1 MGELMT
7 GIACGRALKKLAG
20 MARPLWERCDPMPL
34 RRAIENR
41 YAGGPRRERQ
51 LVQDLYTTYYVGAL
65 IAAGEVVTPESV
77 MKAQLEDR
85 HSGNGALY
93 WGLAALI
100 HIQWERWDQAL
111 QAQVQA
117 MANYDDCPLRR
128 DVRRELQ
135 RLLCVTGYA
144 LKIHSSTLEGLEDD
158 LSALADSAVN
168 RFQRVEARLLLG
180 RYHLTVGNTQ
190 AARDH
195 LEFALAQGGET
206 YVGLLA
212 DDLLRELEGREPSP
226 ERQWRR
232 AMLRVEE
239 ETRRMADTCDP
250 WPLLAALEA
259 AQACQIP
266 APARA
271 GLRMLEAT
279 ALVSLGREEEAE
291 ALLAGIVLDTKGFT
305 MRTGSR
311 TFETAAFLRKSGAD
325 TAQVNKFF
333 QNDLRDT
340 VTKFH
345 IIQGAHTYRGSIAL
359 ALTDRLVGRAIA
371 GQAAD
376 ELLNIAGI
384 EASFVLFPEAGQ
396 AYLSA
401 RSNSDV
407 NVQVI
412 SEMLGGGGNA
422 ATAGAQFPG
431 KTPEEVL
438 PLLKNAIDTYFDDEK
453 S

>member
-34 RRAIENR
+34 KRAIENR

-128 DVRRELQ
+128 DVRREVQ

-259 AQACQIP
+259 VQACQIP
-266 APARA
+266 APART

-279 ALVSLGREEEAE
+279 ALVNLGREEEAE
-291 ALLAGIVLDTKGFT
+291 ALLDQVPDQEQGDYRMQKLQLRAILCNRRGRTEEAEELAGKMEELMVQAGRDNGRREVFCL
-305 MRTGSR
+305 RC
-311 TFETAAFLRKSGAD
+311 TARLKRGEAGGLEEGLRRYITCGGPLLS
-325 TAQVNKFF
+325 QVG
-333 QNDLRDT
+333 DHLLLGR
-340 VTKFH
+340 
-345 IIQGAHTYRGSIAL
+345 YCL
-359 ALTDRLVGRAIA
+359 AVGR
-371 GQAAD
+371 
-376 ELLNIAGI
+376 I
-384 EASFVLFPEAGQ
+384 EEAGEHLTF
-396 AYLSA
+396 AA
-401 RSNSDV
+401 ER
-407 NVQVI
+407 
-412 SEMLGGGGNA
+412 GGPMYVGKEA
-422 ATAGAQFPG
+422 AQLLRTLRQSPRDG
-431 KTPEEVL
+431 K
-438 PLLKNAIDTYFDDEK
+438 N
-453 S
+453 

>member
-1 MGELMT
+1 
-7 GIACGRALKKLAG
+7 
-20 MARPLWERCDPMPL
+20 
-34 RRAIENR
+34 
-41 YAGGPRRERQ
+41 
-51 LVQDLYTTYYVGAL
+51 
-65 IAAGEVVTPESV
+65 
-77 MKAQLEDR
+77 
-85 HSGNGALY
+85 
-93 WGLAALI
+93 
-100 HIQWERWDQAL
+100 
-111 QAQVQA
+111 

-226 ERQWRR
+226 ERQ
-232 AMLRVEE
+232 
-239 ETRRMADTCDP
+239 CDP

-291 ALLAGIVLDTKGFT
+291 ALLDQVPDQEQGDYRMQKLQLRAILCNRRGRTEEAEELSRRAGTMDGGRGFASGAPPASSGGRRMDWRRAFGGT
-305 MRTGSR
+305 SP
-311 TFETAAFLRKSGAD
+311 AAGLSFLRSVTTCCWAG
-325 TAQVNKFF
+325 TAW
-333 QNDLRDT
+333 LW
-340 VTKFH
+340 
-345 IIQGAHTYRGSIAL
+345 G
-359 ALTDRLVGRAIA
+359 
-371 GQAAD
+371 
-376 ELLNIAGI
+376 E
-384 EASFVLFPEAGQ
+384 
-396 AYLSA
+396 
-401 RSNSDV
+401 
-407 NVQVI
+407 
-412 SEMLGGGGNA
+412 
-422 ATAGAQFPG
+422 
-431 KTPEEVL
+431 
-438 PLLKNAIDTYFDDEK
+438 
-453 S
+453 

>member
-34 RRAIENR
+34 KRAIENR

-128 DVRRELQ
+128 DVRREVQ

-206 YVGLLA
+206 
-212 DDLLRELEGREPSP
+212 
-226 ERQWRR
+226 
-232 AMLRVEE
+232 
-239 ETRRMADTCDP
+239 
-250 WPLLAALEA
+250 
-259 AQACQIP
+259 
-266 APARA
+266 
-271 GLRMLEAT
+271 
-279 ALVSLGREEEAE
+279 
-291 ALLAGIVLDTKGFT
+291 
-305 MRTGSR
+305 
-311 TFETAAFLRKSGAD
+311 
-325 TAQVNKFF
+325 
-333 QNDLRDT
+333 
-340 VTKFH
+340 
-345 IIQGAHTYRGSIAL
+345 
-359 ALTDRLVGRAIA
+359 
-371 GQAAD
+371 
-376 ELLNIAGI
+376 
-384 EASFVLFPEAGQ
+384 
-396 AYLSA
+396 
-401 RSNSDV
+401 
-407 NVQVI
+407 
-412 SEMLGGGGNA
+412 
-422 ATAGAQFPG
+422 
-431 KTPEEVL
+431 
-438 PLLKNAIDTYFDDEK
+438 
-453 S
+453 

>member
-1 MGELMT
+1 MCA
-7 GIACGRALKKLAG
+7 IARKKGVSIQAVRAPSPYPA
-20 MARPLWERCDPMPL
+20 E
-34 RRAIENR
+34 EQT
-41 YAGGPRRERQ
+41 RQ
-51 LVQDLYTTYYVGAL
+51 
-65 IAAGEVVTPESV
+65 
-77 MKAQLEDR
+77 
-85 HSGNGALY
+85 
-93 WGLAALI
+93 LAALPEYQGI
-100 HIQWERWDQAL
+100 FVPPDEAL
-111 QAQVQA
+111 HLAGPNTILVVVDTNRPEQTQV
-117 MANYDDCPLRR
+117 P
-128 DVRRELQ
+128 EL
-135 RLLCVTGYA
+135 L
-144 LKIHSSTLEGLEDD
+144 
-158 LSALADSAVN
+158 DSG
-168 RFQRVEARLLLG
+168 ARI
-180 RYHLTVGNTQ
+180 VVI
-190 AARDH
+190 DH
-195 LEFALAQGGET
+195 H
-206 YVGLLA
+206 
-212 DDLLRELEGREPSP
+212 
-226 ERQWRR
+226 RR
-232 AMLRVEE
+232 AASYIEKPALSFHDPYASSASELVAELVQYIL
-239 ETRRMADTCDP
+239 DTGD
-250 WPLLAALEA
+250 LKR
-259 AQACQIP
+259 Q
-266 APARA
+266 
-271 GLRMLEAT
+271 
-279 ALVSLGREEEAE
+279 EAE